1 MRETTDA
8 PTSEGPLQL
17 RCLEVFGGNRA
28 ERRELSVPGMD
39 VLVHAHPHDGAASGG
54 DLHYVSTC
62 LRGAISR
69 FMVADVA
76 GHGES
81 VGDLALSLRKLL
93 RKNINTPDQTRLTRQ
108 LNEEFSGISSEG
120 KFATAVIGTYYGP
133 TQSMILSNAGHPP
146 PLWYSAVDSTWK
158 LLTPELAESNSSVRP
173 KDLDNLPLGIIEPT
187 EYHQFAV
194 QIGIDDLIV
203 FYTDSLIEAADA
215 DGRQLGP
222 SGLLGLA
229 NALDAG
235 EPAEV
240 CDSLLARVGEFR
252 DADVADDDVTLLV
265 LRHNA
270 GKPPSRSAG
279 EWASTLGRL
288 ITGR

>member
-1 MRETTDA
+1 MPELRTAATD
-8 PTSEGPLQL
+8 GPLQL

-28 ERRELSVPGMD
+28 ERQELSVPGMD
-39 VLVHAHPHDGAASGG
+39 VLVHAQPHEGADSGG

-62 LRGAISR
+62 LKGAISR

-108 LNEEFSGISSEG
+108 LNEEFSGISSAG

-133 TQSMILSNAGHPP
+133 THSMILSNAGHPP
-146 PLWYSAVDSTWK
+146 PLWYSAAKGTWN
-158 LLTPELAESNSSVRP
+158 LLTHDLAESDSSIRP

-187 EYHQFAV
+187 EYRQFAV
-194 QIGIDDLIV
+194 QIGLDDLIV

-215 DGRQLGP
+215 NGRQLGP
-222 SGLLGLA
+222 EGLIELA
-229 NALDAG
+229 RSLEMI
-235 EPAEV
+235 EPADV
-240 CDSLLARVGEFR
+240 CDTLLERVAAFR
-252 DADVADDDVTLLV
+252 DASEADDDVTLLV

-270 GKPPSRSAG
+270 GTPASKSVG
-279 EWASTLGRL
+279 EWADALGRL